1 MNTDLLQNLEYGF
14 KFCGSTAKFLTNP
27 CKHLQNFYK
36 KKKPQLKQI
45 YGCSEYSVDFE
56 CCRNEK

>member
-27 CKHLQNFYK
+27 CKHLQNFNK
-36 KKKPQLKQI
+36 KKNSIKTNLWIQRI
-45 YGCSEYSVDFE
+45 F
-56 CCRNEK
+56 N